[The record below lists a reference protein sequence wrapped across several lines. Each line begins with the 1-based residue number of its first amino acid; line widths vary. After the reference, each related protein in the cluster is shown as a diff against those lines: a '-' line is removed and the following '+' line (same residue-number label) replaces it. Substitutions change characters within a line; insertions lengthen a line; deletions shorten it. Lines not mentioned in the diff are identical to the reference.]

1 MSDILDTIA
10 SYAEQRVEEARRK
23 VPLAV
28 LKEQARCMGRE
39 TGFPFEKAL
48 SRKDVS
54 FICEVKRASPS
65 KGLIDPDFPYLDIA
79 REYEAAGA
87 AAISVLTEPKWFMG
101 SDRYLKEISSQV
113 SIPCLRKDFV
123 VDEYMIYEAKVLG
136 ASAVLLICSILD
148 EERLRYYIKT
158 ADSLGLS
165 ALVEVGCGARVIGVN
180 NRNLR
185 DFTVDVGN
193 SVMLRRLVPPDI
205 LFVGESGISGPEDVE
220 SLRRADV
227 DSALVGESMMRA
239 EDKKEML
246 RFLRGYR

>member
-79 REYEAAGA
+79 RE
-87 AAISVLTEPKWFMG
+87 
-101 SDRYLKEISSQV
+101 
-113 SIPCLRKDFV
+113 
-123 VDEYMIYEAKVLG
+123 
-136 ASAVLLICSILD
+136 
-148 EERLRYYIKT
+148 
-158 ADSLGLS
+158 
-165 ALVEVGCGARVIGVN
+165 
-180 NRNLR
+180 
-185 DFTVDVGN
+185 
-193 SVMLRRLVPPDI
+193 
-205 LFVGESGISGPEDVE
+205 
-220 SLRRADV
+220 
-227 DSALVGESMMRA
+227 
-239 EDKKEML
+239 
-246 RFLRGYR
+246 